1 MCPPSA
7 FNRRM
12 RVAILVGKLVVNSM
26 CCHPE
31 NRAAFQRQRCADR
44 EAVLEPSRN
53 LVAAMR
59 EQAVVAHSDSQARG
73 YPPQSDCNEKSCP
86 CEVEQRD
93 YRKRVEDDHHAR
105 RHPIDS
111 GIVLWFSRT

>member
-31 NRAAFQRQRCADR
+31 NRAAFQRERRANS
-44 EAVLEPSRN
+44 EAIFEPCRN

-59 EQAVVAHSDSQARG
+59 EQAVVAHPDSQARG

-86 CEVEQRD
+86 CKVEQRD
-93 YRKRVEDDHHAR
+93 ERKHVEDHHHAR
-105 RHPIDS
+105 RHPINS
-111 GIVLWFSRT
+111 GIVLWLSCT